1 MFRPAWSVAHAL
13 SETRPTRAV
22 FIHSPELEK
31 FGYPADIPLVT
42 KRAGL
47 TREKVSSM
55 GLLSGPGGSERAPA
69 PSTRE
74 ELEKFHTPRYLDALQ
89 RAAEGG
95 VVPEDM
101 DMGLGTPDCPVFEDM
116 YRYPVLACGATQT
129 GARLLLADEADVAFN
144 PSGGYHHAGP
154 ERAAGFCYINDLV
167 LACITL
173 TEQGKRVLYLD
184 VDVHHGDGVQNAFYD
199 RSDVMTISLHES
211 GRTLFPGSGF
221 EHEIGVGEGRGY
233 SVNVPM
239 RPGTYDEAYMRAFNA
254 IAAPLIG
261 AYDPDVIVL
270 QLGMDALAGDPL
282 ANLGLTNNVHADMV
296 EMVLGL
302 GKPLLI
308 TGGGGYDVEN
318 TVRGWAL
325 AWTIVCG
332 ADTEDQWSI
341 GLGGVTLGTTDWHGG
356 LRDRVRAPGE
366 TERQFVEP
374 AVDAVIETIRAAVFP
389 IHGL

>member
-1 MFRPAWSVAHAL
+1 L
-13 SETRPTRAV
+13 SETRETRVV
-22 FIHSPELEK
+22 FIHSPELEE
-31 FGYPADIPLVT
+31 FGYPAEIPLVT

-47 TREKVSSM
+47 TRERVSSM
-55 GLLSGPGGSERAPA
+55 GLLSGPDRSEQAPVSA
-69 PSTRE
+69 TRE
-74 ELEKFHTPRYLDALQ
+74 ELEKFHTPRYLDALK

-95 VVPEDM
+95 FVGEDM
-101 DMGLGTPDCPVFEDM
+101 YMGLGTPDCPVFEDV
-116 YRYPVLACGATQT
+116 YRYPVLACGATLT
-129 GARLLLADEADVAFN
+129 GARLLLSDEADAVFN

-154 ERAAGFCYINDLV
+154 ERAAGFCYINDLALACTV
-167 LACITL
+167 LA
-173 TEQGKRVLYLD
+173 EHGKRVLYLD
-184 VDVHHGDGVQNAFYD
+184 IDVHHGDGVQNAFYD
-199 RSDVMTISLHES
+199 RSDVMTISFHES

-221 EHEIGVGEGRGY
+221 EHETGAGEGRGY

-254 IAAPLIG
+254 IAVPLIG
-261 AYDPDVIVL
+261 AYDADMIVL

-282 ANLGLTNNVHADMV
+282 ANLSLTNNVHADVV
-296 EMVLGL
+296 EMALGL

-325 AWTIVCG
+325 AWTVLCG
-332 ADTEDQWSI
+332 EESEDQASI
-341 GLGGVTLGTTDWHGG
+341 GLGGVMLETTDWHGG
-356 LRDRVRAPGE
+356 LRGGLRDGLRDRVLVPGE

-374 AVDAVIETIRAAVFP
+374 AVDAVIETIQENVFP